1 MSMPLTLHRRDL
13 IRLGH
18 GLAVAAG
25 LRGMAFAAQP
35 APLLV
40 VVNLRGGWDG
50 LHVLSPA
57 DDRDFVELRTEALRT
72 TTATGLRLDA
82 SRQVDFRLHPDAAP
96 LAALWQAGRLAIW
109 PAAGVPQPTR
119 SHFEAQALLA
129 VGHGARAEGESGPG
143 WLGRWAEAAAPPGRI
158 AALSAEG
165 GLAPMLAGARRGLA
179 VSALDGGLALPGGP
193 LGAAML
199 GALYADAPGEAALAG
214 REAMAALAML
224 DGKLARDAE
233 GRALPYRPA
242 GGADYRAAEG
252 FGRALATVAET
263 ARLVPGLVAA
273 TVDLGGWDTHDG
285 QAGRLAAR
293 LRVLAAGLDAFATDL
308 ADLPR
313 PWTLLVVS
321 EFGRRLRANRSGGT
335 DHGRAG
341 LMLATAGGAGR
352 RFGLARHFGAWP
364 GLTPEALDEG
374 VDLRVATDYRAV
386 LRAVV
391 AELAPAGPRVGI

>member
-1 MSMPLTLHRRDL
+1 MTMTLHRRAL
-13 IRLGH
+13 ARLGY
-18 GLAVAAG
+18 GVATAAG
-25 LRGMAFAAQP
+25 LRGLAFAAQP
-35 APLLV
+35 APLLI

-57 DDRDFVELRTEALRT
+57 NDRDFVELRAEALRT
-72 TTATGLRLDA
+72 TEASGLRLDA
-82 SRQVDFRLHPDAAP
+82 SPSVDFRLHPEG
-96 LAALWQAGRLAIW
+96 AALAGLWRAGRLAIW

-143 WLGRWAEAAAPPGRI
+143 WLGVWAEAAAPPGRI
-158 AALSAEG
+158 AALSAAG
-165 GLAPMLAGARRGLA
+165 GLAPMLAGGRRGLA
-179 VSALDGGLALPGGP
+179 VSALDGGLGLPGGAV
-193 LGAAML
+193 GAAML
-199 GALYADAPGEAALAG
+199 GALYGGGPGPAAPAG
-214 REAMAALAML
+214 REAIAALATL
-224 DGKLARDAE
+224 DAKLARDAE
-233 GRALPYRPA
+233 GRVLPYRPA
-242 GGADYRAAEG
+242 QGADYQPAEG

-263 ARLVPGLVAA
+263 ARLTPGLVAA
-273 TVDLGGWDTHDG
+273 TVELGGWDTHDG
-285 QAGRLAAR
+285 QAGRLAGR

-341 LMLATAGGAGR
+341 LMLACAGGAGR
-352 RFGLARHFGAWP
+352 RFGLARHLGAWP
-364 GLTPEALDEG
+364 GLAPDALEEG

-386 LRAVV
+386 LRQVV
-391 AELAPAGPRVGI
+391 AELAPAGPKLP